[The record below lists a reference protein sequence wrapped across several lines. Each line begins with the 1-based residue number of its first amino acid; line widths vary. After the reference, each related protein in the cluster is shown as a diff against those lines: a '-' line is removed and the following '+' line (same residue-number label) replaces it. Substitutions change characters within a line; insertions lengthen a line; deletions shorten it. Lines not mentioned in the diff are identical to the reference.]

1 MSAWTTY
8 LRNKVLDHIYGA
20 TAYTAPAT
28 HYLGL
33 STTTPAADGTGVTE
47 PSGNNYSRV
56 AITNNTTK
64 FPNASAGAKANGE
77 EIVFPTPSGSW
88 GTCTY
93 WVLYDASSGGN
104 LLNYGAINGG
114 TGKAIGSGDAA
125 KVAVGDLDIT
135 MS

>member
-1 MSAWTTY
+1 MAGWTDY
-8 LRNKVLDHIYGA
+8 LKHKILDEVYGG
-20 TAYTAPAT
+20 TAFSAPAT
-28 HYLGL
+28 LYLGL

-47 PSGNNYSRV
+47 PAGGSYARV
-56 AITNNTTK
+56 AVTNNGTN
-64 FPNASAGAKANGE
+64 FPSASGGAKANGTV
-77 EIVFPTPSGSW
+77 ITFPTATASW

-93 WVLYDASSGGN
+93 WTLYDASSGGN

-114 TGKAIGSGDAA
+114 TGKAIGSGDSA

>member
-8 LRNKVLDHIYGA
+8 LRNQVLDHIYGA

-33 STTTPAADGTGVTE
+33 STSTPALGGTGVTE

-56 AITNNTTK
+56 AITNNATK
-64 FPNASAGAKANGE
+64 FPAASAGAKANGE
-77 EIVFPTPSGSW
+77 EIAFPTPSGSW

-104 LLNYGAINGG
+104 LLNFGAINGG
-114 TGKAIGSGDAA
+114 TGKAIGSGDSA